1 MKKNPRQWTIIAS
14 VTINAE
20 VSIVSAVIGEREMIH
35 TPLYKKIDSFFSDDL
50 LEKISHIDGL
60 VIDNNHH

>member
-20 VSIVSAVIGEREMIH
+20 VSIVSAVIGEREMVH
-35 TPLYKKIDSFFSDDL
+35 TPLYKKIDSFFL
-50 LEKISHIDGL
+50 MT
-60 VIDNNHH
+60 